1 MPNEPGPD
9 QPQLDLPDSGLAGPQ
24 LAMVLETDRK
34 SMHLRIGKD
43 GKLLAGLVLSA
54 DQVDGLLSGLAQI
67 RGRML
72 PELLFKPGPDQS
84 AAVEQATL
92 APAEQAAPEP
102 APTEFSAAVAQQI
115 KGTHYDF
122 GIDENTQ
129 QLIFSVRDQGLG
141 WLSFRFG
148 VRLLERMLK
157 VARSA
162 QKPIDPAR
170 NAKP

>member
-9 QPQLDLPDSGLAGPQ
+9 QPQLDLPDSGQAGPQ
-24 LAMVLETDRK
+24 LAMVLENDRK

-54 DQVDGLLSGLAQI
+54 DQVDGLLSGLAQV

-72 PELLFKPGPDQS
+72 PELLFKPAPAQS
-84 AAVEQATL
+84 APVE
-92 APAEQAAPEP
+92 PAEQAAPEP
-102 APTEFSAAVAQQI
+102 APTEFSAAVAHQI

-162 QKPIDPAR
+162 QK
-170 NAKP
+170 